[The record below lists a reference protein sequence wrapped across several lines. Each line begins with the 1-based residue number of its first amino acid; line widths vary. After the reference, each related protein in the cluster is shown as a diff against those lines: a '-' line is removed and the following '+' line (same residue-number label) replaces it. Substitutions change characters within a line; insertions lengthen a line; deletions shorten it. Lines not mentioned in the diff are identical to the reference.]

1 MLSSERQLDPGSHAG
16 PDPFRPWRESRP
28 LGGFVERILLCFGGA
43 ALTTSCLCGTVAAVY
58 QWYQGLRL
66 DSALERAR
74 SLETISPL
82 DASPVGP
89 VQRETRVAR
98 TDIGLPFGR
107 IEFPRLRASAIV
119 VEGSDARSLL
129 IAVGHLPGTAL
140 PGENGNIVVAGHR
153 DTFFR
158 PLRHIRSGDEIRL
171 VTPQGQFVYR
181 VAWMT
186 VVPPERTDLLAPTSE
201 PALTLV
207 TCYPFNWV
215 GAAPLRF
222 IVRALPAA
230 TKQDSLDIHRRTM
243 YKASMYGAHRSPIA
257 RRTGR

>member
-1 MLSSERQLDPGSHAG
+1 MLSSAGQLDPGQHAG
-16 PDPFRPWRESRP
+16 PDPFRPGRGSRP
-28 LGGFVERILLCFGGA
+28 LRGFVERILLCFGGA
-43 ALTTSCLCGTVAAVY
+43 ALTTSCLCGTVAALY
-58 QWYQGLRL
+58 QWYQGVRL
-66 DSALERAR
+66 DRAVERAR
-74 SLETISPL
+74 SLETTSPL

-89 VQRETRVAR
+89 VLRETRVTR
-98 TDIGLPFGR
+98 PHVGLPFGR
-107 IEFPRLRASAIV
+107 IEFPRLRTSAIV

-181 VAWMT
+181 VAWST
-186 VVPPERTDLLAPTSE
+186 IVPPERTDLLAPTST

-207 TCYPFNWV
+207 TCYPFNWI
-215 GAAPLRF
+215 GTAPLRF
-222 IVRALPAA
+222 VVRALPAA
-230 TKQDSLDIHRRTM
+230 TEQDS
-243 YKASMYGAHRSPIA
+243 ASRA
-257 RRTGR
+257 RRTREGPSGFDGRLQGIGGSN